1 MIAVRTLVAELAA
14 LMGAAGGLRSWLGRR
29 AGAAVRQGM
38 TTIADQGVVS
48 MTNFLTGVIVARC
61 CSRAELGLYSLGFS
75 VVLLLTSAQT
85 YLVSVPYN
93 VYCMRVP
100 AGERS
105 AYTGSTLVHQMV
117 MSVAAVALLGSVLL
131 LLSPGAGVQGF
142 GPVLSMLALT
152 IAFTLAREYGRQLFF
167 SRLRFASV
175 LLLDIAVAV
184 LQLAALLWLAHV
196 GRLSARAAFAVT
208 GATSAVAVL
217 LWVLPARRLVE
228 LVPGR
233 VLAAFQMNWVIGRW
247 SLAAGLATVA
257 GTLLYPWF
265 IAASRGADQAGTL
278 AACTGITALTNP
290 LVIGMGNFLA
300 PRITHAFAEG
310 GAGAVQRVTRAALL
324 AFGAIMS
331 FMCPALFLGGGELLK
346 LVYGA
351 RYAGHG
357 LTVGL
362 LSLALVADWLSLPAH
377 HALLLM
383 ERADV
388 TFKSNLIEVLVTV
401 TLGFALVTELG
412 AIGAA
417 IGLLVGH
424 SLATL
429 FKWRE
434 YRKGMGSWLPGDV
447 VIAGPASGTGS

>member
-1 MIAVRTLVAELAA
+1 MLR
-14 LMGAAGGLRSWLGRR
+14 GGLRSWLRRR
-29 AGAAVRQGM
+29 AGASVRQGM

-48 MTNFLTGVIVARC
+48 MTNFLTGVIVARS
-61 CSRAELGLYSLGFS
+61 CSREELGLYSLGFG

-85 YLVSVPYN
+85 CLVSVPYN

-100 AGERS
+100 EGERS
-105 AYTGSTLVHQMV
+105 AYTGSTLAHQMV
-117 MSVAAVALLGSVLL
+117 MVVASIALLGAGLHL
-131 LLSPGAGVQGF
+131 PSPGTGIPGM
-142 GPVLSMLALT
+142 GPVLSTLALT

-175 LLLDIAVAV
+175 LLLDVAVAV
-184 LQLAALLWLAHV
+184 LQLAVLLWLAHV
-196 GRLSARAAFAVT
+196 GRLSARVAFAVT
-208 GATSAVAVL
+208 GATSAVAVV
-217 LWVLPARRLVE
+217 LWAMLARRLFE
-228 LVPGR
+228 LVPTR
-233 VLAAFQMNWVIGRW
+233 VLAAFRMNWVIGRW
-247 SLAAGLATVA
+247 SLAAGIAAVA
-257 GTLLYPWF
+257 GTQLYPWF
-265 IAASRGADQAGTL
+265 IAASRGTDQAGML

-300 PRITHAFAEG
+300 PKITHAFAEG
-310 GAGAVQRVTRAALL
+310 GVEAVQRVTRTALL
-324 AFGAIMS
+324 AFVAIMG
-331 FMCPALFLGGGELLK
+331 FICPALFLGGGELLK
-346 LVYGA
+346 LVYGV

-377 HALLLM
+377 YTLLLM

-401 TLGFALVTELG
+401 TLGFALVTGLG
-412 AIGAA
+412 VIGAA
-417 IGLLVGH
+417 IGLLVGY

-434 YRKGMGSWLPGDV
+434 YRKGMGSWLTGDV
-447 VIAGPASGTGS
+447 GGASPVSGSGS